1 MNGVC
6 DVADAPSGRH
16 ENPALAQVSRASAG
30 AVTRRTSRRR
40 VPLWPYLFA
49 LPYAILLVVFA
60 LAPAA
65 YGIVLSVLSNGDSG
79 AHFVFLQNYITTI
92 TFFAFPTALLHVL
105 EYIGVWLPTLIVMVL
120 FLALLLHARPGRFA
134 STAKVIYYLPGA
146 LTGSPSA
153 LLWVFLLT
161 PIVSPYGPLLHAF
174 GFQHPADILESGYHH
189 LPFVFAIQAFFTGAG
204 GWILVFYGALE
215 GLSSEILEAAAIDG
229 CSAIQQ
235 ALYIKLPLMSK
246 YVYYM
251 VILSFAGGM
260 QLFVEPQLFNAAS
273 AVYASNVWSLNQVA
287 LRYAF
292 TFAKFGVA
300 ASIAVIL
307 LILGIIAAFIILRW
321 TDFYSTDFS

>member
-1 MNGVC
+1 MLARERKV
-6 DVADAPSGRH
+6 H
-16 ENPALAQVSRASAG
+16 EVLVG
-30 AVTRRTSRRR
+30 LAVTQSSRDGQWAFHVARDR
-40 VPLWPYLFA
+40 EFVFVHVGVAGKDRPLPL
-49 LPYAILLVVFA
+49 
-60 LAPAA
+60 
-65 YGIVLSVLSNGDSG
+65 G
-79 AHFVFLQNYITTI
+79 AHVVPQVVPHNFV
-92 TFFAFPTALLHVL
+92 ALRV
-105 EYIGVWLPTLIVMVL
+105 
-120 FLALLLHARPGRFA
+120 
-134 STAKVIYYLPGA
+134 
-146 LTGSPSA
+146 
-153 LLWVFLLT
+153 
-161 PIVSPYGPLLHAF
+161 HAF

-189 LPFVFAIQAFFTGAG
+189 LPVVFAIQAFFTGAG

-235 ALYIKLPLMSK
+235 ALFIKLPLMSK